1 MRTKGKVRKITKY
14 KTIKQNVIVNRAL
27 INRILEEKAEEIS
40 SLQVK
45 LKVQLKEAS
54 ENTPSWIAFQ
64 KWLQKEITDTEDLK
78 VKIRPEKQDRYQISV
93 ETLTNFCDSLEAT
106 LDKNSKDYHLFPE
119 FDQNKSFAELFPY
132 EKALFGKKTNREMP
146 NTDDYKVLTEL
157 FNEFSSGIAAN
168 IKGKES
174 SERPGENPIPSEN
187 NEPISVEEK
196 QAIINY
202 LDNLI
207 MEVAKKNTKGDY
219 SVLSSDKKFILKSEL
234 KSAQM
239 KVLRDDEKANYEEKL
254 KNVDINTKGKANKI
268 RQKIFD
274 EIVYYVSDLKGGSG
288 QLGEAQE
295 ISSKIADLTKKEKEK
310 KSTKE
315 PPEISTTTTTTK
327 NINNMENNKKELS
340 FSLDDNHFDNK
351 EEIAN
356 NSFNRTSA
364 LLENILAKNEKK
376 KNDLLIHQTRLI
388 ADKEEE
394 FEVSAETTE
403 APLIKKIGEVLDD
416 LANIQKETNFAQKE
430 NTQKVLEKIFE
441 IKNIYQ
447 EQQNQHL
454 AELNELKE
462 EFDFISNNLL
472 NTSFTDNSTFAT
484 SPDISSS
491 QNIQKRRDYFSS
503 QVDSF
508 ELQNNLEK
516 KEAEVAGLKEQIEEL
531 EESRKGLIRD
541 KKEIEELLGKREKDV
556 TVLEE
561 RLQEA
566 LRLDLMNEYDPE
578 NTLKVGELESTDKK
592 HLEEMNKLEGEKRV
606 LEEQFK
612 TVKSQRDGFN
622 KIIIKRNGELS
633 KVSREFGQRERQRD
647 KEIENLTIERDN
659 LAHELQQRKSEETY
673 QQFNAELKNQ
683 QAEEELEVGKKVEK
697 TKTLLEEMRNEKD
710 EMFNSFQNI
719 EARIK
724 NLANEKFRLEGES
737 KISET
742 ADLEEMINVVK
753 KTVEKRSVKIAEFL
767 NENIEKGR
775 TITRQQSWSGNV
787 SSPNTPFNV
796 PHTPKSARES
806 TGHFSFSQKRFQKR
820 SSTTLVKTDIESQQK
835 IADRFENSLKAK
847 LEMNKGKSSKP
858 QNTNQELKQ
867 IIQLVVNKW
876 GQSHGKQKKPAWL
889 TGEIEEKLAQERGT
903 ILFPE
908 ARKMLEEVI
917 DQLQKEVDEGKKNS
931 RLLIDCNNNLDEE
944 KEANR
949 IKQEKIAAQ
958 ARQIE
963 EFQREIGELKFKLD
977 SIESQSLHNF
987 GRIREEMEKV
997 KVSNEKLQQSQE
1009 ENTQLE
1015 EQIKEKEKL
1024 LEFQQEILGAWNKID
1039 DYLSKM
1045 KEEDIVSI
1053 AEEESD
1059 TSSYSSE
1066 LEEEIDIKEKASVEE
1081 ENPQIVKL
1089 KDTSE
1094 RLKELARVANEI
1106 SENKEKL
1113 AEVKKRVISIT
1124 NESKLDRTEGEPE
1137 LLALSELESQESEI
1151 QGRVDDLEGEESK
1164 LAESLVESD
1173 TSVSQSEIKENQ
1185 DASWFNWIYE
1195 GGKKVLNVSGSAL
1208 CKIKAHPFR
1217 VATGVLGVYGLYSNY
1232 GYQQCSTSVS
1242 ELNFQITNLKGKVSS
1257 CLEENAQ
1264 LKFENEISKQNFSAP
1279 NSRDKDYLDEY
1290 IQKIITQSNRYQV
1303 KAQFYKEKLAKNI
1316 AEREAQE
1323 RNQLTNSTTTGIVT
1337 TGPIPEASTVTE
1349 TSTVTPAPVHSTVSQ
1364 TLEPETITHTS
1375 TVTPAPVHST
1385 VSQTLEPETITHTST
1400 VTPAPVHST
1409 VSQPLE
1415 PETITHTVNVPA
1427 TAPTSTTTEHKRR
1440 GWAAEA
1446 ISGYVAGAIGLGYYL
1461 RKNKL
1466 EDKQQQQQ
1474 QKDNSQINDNVYPVC
1489 SHTDYEKIKWERNN
1503 WEKQYRKVCQEKE
1516 ERGQEIIGELNST
1529 LNLNLNNPN
1538 LEQVITKIQEL
1549 INKPPQTIYQEF
1561 SNSELEEQLKASQQ
1575 TINHLEKE
1583 LTNQTTPFGEDLA
1596 VIKSLELES
1605 LEELFN
1611 QSVDNTIKQQIQ
1623 QATSYQQ
1630 VVNARQAFI
1639 QKQLSKKQNTIQ
1651 VVEQPQQELALPAT
1665 PNKERI
1671 ILISLLAVS
1680 LVSIGGLLVKL
1691 RGTSKKVLK

>member
-1 MRTKGKVRKITKY
+1 
-14 KTIKQNVIVNRAL
+14 
-27 INRILEEKAEEIS
+27 
-40 SLQVK
+40 
-45 LKVQLKEAS
+45 
-54 ENTPSWIAFQ
+54 
-64 KWLQKEITDTEDLK
+64 
-78 VKIRPEKQDRYQISV
+78 
-93 ETLTNFCDSLEAT
+93 
-106 LDKNSKDYHLFPE
+106 
-119 FDQNKSFAELFPY
+119 
-132 EKALFGKKTNREMP
+132 
-146 NTDDYKVLTEL
+146 
-157 FNEFSSGIAAN
+157 
-168 IKGKES
+168 
-174 SERPGENPIPSEN
+174 
-187 NEPISVEEK
+187 
-196 QAIINY
+196 
-202 LDNLI
+202 
-207 MEVAKKNTKGDY
+207 
-219 SVLSSDKKFILKSEL
+219 
-234 KSAQM
+234 
-239 KVLRDDEKANYEEKL
+239 
-254 KNVDINTKGKANKI
+254 
-268 RQKIFD
+268 
-274 EIVYYVSDLKGGSG
+274 
-288 QLGEAQE
+288 
-295 ISSKIADLTKKEKEK
+295 
-310 KSTKE
+310 
-315 PPEISTTTTTTK
+315 
-327 NINNMENNKKELS
+327 
-340 FSLDDNHFDNK
+340 
-351 EEIAN
+351 
-356 NSFNRTSA
+356 
-364 LLENILAKNEKK
+364 
-376 KNDLLIHQTRLI
+376 
-388 ADKEEE
+388 
-394 FEVSAETTE
+394 
-403 APLIKKIGEVLDD
+403 
-416 LANIQKETNFAQKE
+416 
-430 NTQKVLEKIFE
+430 
-441 IKNIYQ
+441 
-447 EQQNQHL
+447 
-454 AELNELKE
+454 
-462 EFDFISNNLL
+462 
-472 NTSFTDNSTFAT
+472 
-484 SPDISSS
+484 
-491 QNIQKRRDYFSS
+491 
-503 QVDSF
+503 
-508 ELQNNLEK
+508 
-516 KEAEVAGLKEQIEEL
+516 
-531 EESRKGLIRD
+531 
-541 KKEIEELLGKREKDV
+541 
-556 TVLEE
+556 
-561 RLQEA
+561 
-566 LRLDLMNEYDPE
+566 
-578 NTLKVGELESTDKK
+578 
-592 HLEEMNKLEGEKRV
+592 
-606 LEEQFK
+606 
-612 TVKSQRDGFN
+612 
-622 KIIIKRNGELS
+622 
-633 KVSREFGQRERQRD
+633 
-647 KEIENLTIERDN
+647 
-659 LAHELQQRKSEETY
+659 
-673 QQFNAELKNQ
+673 
-683 QAEEELEVGKKVEK
+683 
-697 TKTLLEEMRNEKD
+697 
-710 EMFNSFQNI
+710 
-719 EARIK
+719 
-724 NLANEKFRLEGES
+724 
-737 KISET
+737 
-742 ADLEEMINVVK
+742 
-753 KTVEKRSVKIAEFL
+753 
-767 NENIEKGR
+767 
-775 TITRQQSWSGNV
+775 
-787 SSPNTPFNV
+787 
-796 PHTPKSARES
+796 
-806 TGHFSFSQKRFQKR
+806 
-820 SSTTLVKTDIESQQK
+820 
-835 IADRFENSLKAK
+835 
-847 LEMNKGKSSKP
+847 
-858 QNTNQELKQ
+858 
-867 IIQLVVNKW
+867 
-876 GQSHGKQKKPAWL
+876 
-889 TGEIEEKLAQERGT
+889 
-903 ILFPE
+903 
-908 ARKMLEEVI
+908 
-917 DQLQKEVDEGKKNS
+917 
-931 RLLIDCNNNLDEE
+931 
-944 KEANR
+944 
-949 IKQEKIAAQ
+949 
-958 ARQIE
+958 
-963 EFQREIGELKFKLD
+963 
-977 SIESQSLHNF
+977 
-987 GRIREEMEKV
+987 
-997 KVSNEKLQQSQE
+997 KLQQSQE

-1257 CLEENAQ
+1257 CLEENVQ

-1290 IQKIITQSNRYQV
+1290 IQKIIT
-1303 KAQFYKEKLAKNI
+1303 KNI

-1323 RNQLTNSTTTGIVT
+1323 RNQLTNSTTTEQVT
-1337 TGPIPEASTVTE
+1337 TGPIPEASTVTKTVNVPATAPTSTTTE
-1349 TSTVTPAPVHSTVSQ
+1349 QVTTGPIPEASTVTK
-1364 TLEPETITHTS
+1364 
-1375 TVTPAPVHST
+1375 
-1385 VSQTLEPETITHTST
+1385 
-1400 VTPAPVHST
+1400 
-1409 VSQPLE
+1409 
-1415 PETITHTVNVPA
+1415 TVNVPA

-1596 VIKSLELES
+1596 VIKNLELES